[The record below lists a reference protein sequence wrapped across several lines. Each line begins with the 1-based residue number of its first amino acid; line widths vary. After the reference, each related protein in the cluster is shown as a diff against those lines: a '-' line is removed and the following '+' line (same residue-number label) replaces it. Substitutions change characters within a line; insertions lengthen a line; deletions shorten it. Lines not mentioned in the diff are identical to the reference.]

1 MPTRSGA
8 LARLPELLL
17 PARLHP
23 EARVDAEGGAR
34 VVGVP
39 PLGAQPAPLEQ
50 RTDDVA
56 PVAQRVDERR
66 PRERLRHRRQH
77 ERGLGGL
84 LDGAAAADEA
94 EATDTVEDRPD
105 LLCRDVR
112 NRGLEWIH
120 LAEVGEAGERADRAG
135 EERRA
140 RPRAAEDEDE
150 PVVETSQ
157 RRAPRQR

>member
-1 MPTRSGA
+1 M
-8 LARLPELLL
+8 
-17 PARLHP
+17 
-23 EARVDAEGGAR
+23 DAEGSAR
-34 VVGVP
+34 VVGVS

-66 PRERLRHRRQH
+66 TRERLRHRRQH
-77 ERGLGGL
+77 ERSLGRL
-84 LDGAAAADEA
+84 LDSAAAADEA
-94 EATDTVEDRPD
+94 QATDAVEDRSD
-105 LLCRDVR
+105 LPCRDVR
-112 NRGLEWIH
+112 NRGLERVH
-120 LAEVGEAGERADRAG
+120 LAEVGEAGERADGAG

-157 RRAPRQR
+157 RRPSGQR